1 MKLLFFTNIKSNNI
15 VQTQQTQQTQ
25 QTLLYKLIGNITRKC
40 ASLKIQGNLRCSSC
54 GGK

>member
-1 MKLLFFTNIKSNNI
+1 MKLLFFTNIKTNNL
-15 VQTQQTQQTQ
+15 VQQQQQQLQ
-25 QTLLYKLIGNITRKC
+25 QQFKLVGNTTRKC

>member
-1 MKLLFFTNIKSNNI
+1 MKLLFFTNIKTNNL
-15 VQTQQTQQTQ
+15 VQQQTQSQIQPQ
-25 QTLLYKLIGNITRKC
+25 QFKLVGNTTRKC